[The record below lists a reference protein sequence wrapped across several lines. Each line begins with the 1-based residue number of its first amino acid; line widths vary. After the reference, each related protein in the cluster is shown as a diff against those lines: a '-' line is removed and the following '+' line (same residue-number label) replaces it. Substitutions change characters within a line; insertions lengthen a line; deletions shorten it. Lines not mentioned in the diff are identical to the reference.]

1 MAFFIESTFV
11 AVMIFGWDKVSKKFH
26 LLSTWLTAIG
36 ANLSA
41 LWILVANSWMQYPVG
56 MHFNPDT
63 ARNEMTNFWDVLFSP
78 IAINKFLHTV
88 LSGYVVA
95 SVFVLGISAWFL
107 LKKREIRFA
116 KLSIVVAAVF
126 GIVVSLFIIITGDQ
140 SARLMAKHQPMKFA
154 AMENI
159 YEGQRKAPLVVF
171 GVLNKN
177 NTDDLGRNDFSLK
190 LEIPNFLSSMAFL
203 DANAY
208 VPGIKDIAQGN
219 SEHGIMSATEKIQK
233 GKTAIQALKNYNT
246 AKKAKDTIG
255 TKTALSVLQSNYN
268 YFGYGFLTEAKQTI
282 PPVKLTFYS
291 FRLMVVLGFWFVILF
306 VLALFF
312 LLRNRIEDKLWYFR
326 AAIISIPLAYLASQ
340 FGWIVTEVGRQPWV
354 IQDLMP
360 AIKAVSNINVG
371 SVKLTFALFAIIF
384 TLLLIA
390 EIKIMLKQI
399 KIGPKD
405 GGNE

>member
-1 MAFFIESTFV
+1 V
-11 AVMIFGWDKVSKKFH
+11 AVMFFGWDKVSKKFH

-78 IAINKFLHTV
+78 VAINKFLHTV
-88 LSGYVVA
+88 SSGYVVA
-95 SVFVLGISAWFL
+95 SVFVLGVSAWFL

-208 VPGIKDIAQGN
+208 VPGIRDIAQGN

-360 AIKAVSNINVG
+360 AIMAVSNINVG

>member
-1 MAFFIESTFV
+1 MF
-11 AVMIFGWDKVSKKFH
+11 FGWNKVSKKFH